1 MAQTGTVSRSGQ
13 GIARGSNGTNTG
25 DGTVLTVNLGFR
37 PKMVTIFNETDA
49 ILWQKMDTQADANA
63 MKQVTAGTTTKDTT
77 SAIVFS
83 ANGFSTS
90 AALNASGKVL
100 HWVAV

>member
-1 MAQTGTVSRSGQ
+1 
-13 GIARGSNGTNTG
+13 
-25 DGTVLTVNLGFR
+25 
-37 PKMVTIFNETDA
+37 
-49 ILWQKMDTQADANA
+49 